1 MITCEEFE
9 QQLRDALT
17 HLYDPDYRPPEPLC
31 ITVGCDPLAGPLEI
45 KSALMREIGA
55 MAPPPGLPPDARPR
69 QIYELLYNRFV
80 LRLTQEETAERLN
93 ISVATAWRIQ
103 KEAIHELARRIWEQ
117 TLGQPKPAEEK
128 PGAQAADWRAQAESE
143 LASLLAGAPDVRSDV
158 AEVIN
163 GVVGLWNLPDV
174 GGSVRLVVEFVQ
186 SGLVAAVH
194 PVALRQVLIAAV
206 RRLAACMSSGE
217 IKIFATLVE
226 GNVTINLV
234 APIAKASQPDLEELT
249 QNLLAPKEISITAQ
263 LDNGYIFWHAGL
275 PSLGRVTVLVADDNP
290 DMVEFYRRST
300 EGTRYRIIS
309 TARGRSLLEVA
320 TATVPDIIV
329 LDVML
334 PDVDGWE
341 LLLHLREHPATRH
354 IPVIVCS
361 VIKDEEL
368 ARSLGAALYL
378 AKPVRPGE
386 FVEALDRVLA
396 QASKPAAQPP
406 TSNATAC

>member
-1 MITCEEFE
+1 MVTCEEFE

-17 HLYDPDYRPPEPLC
+17 HLYDPDYRPPESLC
-31 ITVGCDPLAGPLEI
+31 VTVGCDPHAGPLEV
-45 KSALMREIGA
+45 KSALMRAIGE
-55 MAPPPGLPPDARPR
+55 MAPPAGMPPDARPR
-69 QIYELLYNRFV
+69 QIYDLLYSRFV

-117 TLGQPKPAEEK
+117 TVEQSKPAEERSD
-128 PGAQAADWRAQAESE
+128 AQAVDWRAQAESE

-163 GVVGLWNLPDV
+163 GVVGLWNLPEV

-186 SGLVAAVH
+186 PDLVAAVH

-217 IKIFATLVE
+217 IKIFATLEE
-226 GNVTINLV
+226 GNVIINLI
-234 APIAKASQPDLEELT
+234 APITTTSQPDVEDFT
-249 QNLLAPKEISITAQ
+249 RNLLAPKEISITAQ
-263 LDNGYIFWHAGL
+263 LDNRHVFWRAEL

-309 TARGRSLLEVA
+309 TARGHSLLEVA
-320 TATVPDIIV
+320 MATIPDIIV

-341 LLLHLREHPATRH
+341 LLLHLRENQATRS
-354 IPVIVCS
+354 IPIIVCS
-361 VIKDEEL
+361 VVREEEL

-396 QASKPAAQPP
+396 LASKPAAQSPS
-406 TSNATAC
+406 SNATAC